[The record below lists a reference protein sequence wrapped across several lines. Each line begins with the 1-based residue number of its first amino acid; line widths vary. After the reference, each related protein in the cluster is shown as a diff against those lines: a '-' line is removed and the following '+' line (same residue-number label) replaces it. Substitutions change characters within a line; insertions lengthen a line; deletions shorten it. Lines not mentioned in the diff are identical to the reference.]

1 VNAFLQ
7 ELWHTGLYKRSQ
19 GRVARQVT
27 AAALVIAVALGL
39 WQLSQQLVG
48 LGPAVQFGVP
58 LVLLLAGLWISYRLV
73 NVPQFADFLIA
84 VEAEMNKVSWPTRRE
99 LIRSS
104 LVVLITILTLAFFLF
119 MFDFFWKTIFT
130 YLGVL

>member
-1 VNAFLQ
+1 MNAFLQ